1 MDHKTRDILALSQLK
16 QTNGSAVV
24 RQMLDEIENA
34 MAAGVSRESI
44 WKALCEAKGLS
55 LSFKGFT
62 QALFRARQARD
73 GRAVRQPV
81 RQQPAA
87 PSPVSSTSWLGSATH
102 SPAPAA
108 SPPKRGLRGLLSGL
122 MNWDGSS

>member
-1 MDHKTRDILALSQLK
+1 MDYKTRDILALSQLK
-16 QTNGSAVV
+16 PTNASAVV

-34 MAAGVSRESI
+34 MKEGVSRESI
-44 WKALCEAKGLS
+44 WKGFCESTGLS

-73 GRAVRQPV
+73 GRAVRQPS
-81 RQQPAA
+81 RQQPETPEPA
-87 PSPVSSTSWLGSATH
+87 SSTSWLGSATP

-108 SPPKRGLRGLLSGL
+108 AHPKRGLCGLLSGL
-122 MNWDGSS
+122 MNRDGSS